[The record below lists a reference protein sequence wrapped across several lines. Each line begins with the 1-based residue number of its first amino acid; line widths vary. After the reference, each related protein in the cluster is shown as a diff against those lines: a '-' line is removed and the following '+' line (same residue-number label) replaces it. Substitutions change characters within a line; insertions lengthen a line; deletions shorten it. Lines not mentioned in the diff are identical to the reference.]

1 MRLNSFLAP
10 RPTYAG
16 VTVYSAVLFTL
27 GAAAIHLA
35 VAPAHVREYVPF
47 GVFFLVVGG
56 AQTAYAIELAVR
68 PTRRLALLMATGS
81 AGLVGLWVLSRTVG
95 LPDGYYEPGWEP
107 PYGALSLIVEGLFV
121 FAFLTWL
128 GRRVTT
134 TGTARRSPYGTD
146 RERIAP
152 RRGTPER

>member
-1 MRLNSFLAP
+1 M
-10 RPTYAG
+10 G
-16 VTVYSAVLFTL
+16 SAVMLVV
-27 GAAAIHLA
+27 AAALVILKRPFNAWLTGA
-35 VAPAHVREYVPF
+35 VVSL
-47 GVFFLVVGG
+47 GMIVGF
-56 AQTAYAIELAVR
+56 
-68 PTRRLALLMATGS
+68 
-81 AGLVGLWVLSRTVG
+81 VLSRTVG